1 MSELTAL
8 VKTNLKVRRNLNF
21 GSSDENSGKESSDMG
36 LLAALFLGV
45 IEFYVINGFDILKT
59 SHKQQLVFKGVLIL
73 ELVFIVFYSFKSIIN
88 TYYLASDWKE
98 ISIYPIKPRILLIAK
113 CEITSIENLLISSI
127 FIIPL
132 FTYGGLVKEH
142 ISYYIYV
149 VIGSVLIA
157 IIPVVYITLI
167 SLTIFWIAALIKKT
181 KSENRNN
188 KLLIAIDAVVTGL
201 SIGMLNNSVWI
212 KAVAVISAASFAA
225 LGLYLIGGNVYFTIM
240 KSEIFS
246 KADSKVIETD
256 ISKYKFHEKSI
267 ILSNITK
274 DLKELIRVP
283 VLRLNCITVN
293 VIVSLICI
301 VLIFLG
307 RNQLVVFD
315 KGGYGSLMLIPL
327 IQIITTAN
335 FTSITSFSREGSG
348 IVQFK
353 VFPIDKKIFLISKIC
368 VGLITN
374 IFAFI
379 ASNVYII
386 ISCNDLIDFISLEII
401 AISYIFMMVIS
412 HTKMDSSNINSN
424 WVDIKEVFQFEHAIK
439 IAIPLIIITIVIYTY
454 LFVILIFKPHN
465 GEVLKYITFIYFM
478 TASVIY
484 SAIDIKKLKR
494 NILK

>member
-8 VKTNLKVRRNLNF
+8 VKTNLKIRRNLNF
-21 GSSDENSGKESSDMG
+21 GSKDENSGKESSDMG
-36 LLAALFLGV
+36 LFAALFLGA
-45 IEFYVINGFDILKT
+45 IEFYVINGFDILKA
-59 SHKQQLVFKGVLIL
+59 SNKQQLVFKGIIVL
-73 ELVFIVFYSFKSIIN
+73 ELAFIVFYSFKSIIN
-88 TYYLASDWKE
+88 TYFLASDWKE
-98 ISIYPIKPRILLIAK
+98 ISIYPIKPRILLMSK
-113 CEITSIENLLISSI
+113 CELTSIENLLISSI

-132 FTYGGLVKEH
+132 FTYGGLVKEP

-149 VIGSVLIA
+149 IIGSVLIA
-157 IIPVVYITLI
+157 VIPVVYMTLI
-167 SLTIFWIAALIKKT
+167 SLTIFWIAALIRKT
-181 KSENRNN
+181 KSENKNN
-188 KLLIAIDAVVTGL
+188 KLILAIDVVVIGL
-201 SIGMLNNSVWI
+201 SSGMLNSSVWI
-212 KAVAVISAASFAA
+212 KAAAVIGAAIFAA

-246 KADSKVIETD
+246 KDDSKVIETD

-283 VLRLNCITVN
+283 VLRLNCITAN

-301 VLIFLG
+301 VLIFVA
-307 RNQLVVFD
+307 RKQLRVF
-315 KGGYGSLMLIPL
+315 GSNGEGSLMLIPL
-327 IQIITTAN
+327 IQIITTMN
-335 FTSITSFSREGSG
+335 FTSITSFSREGNC

-353 VFPIDKKIFLISKIC
+353 VFPIDNRKFLISKIC

-386 ISCNDLIDFISLEII
+386 VSCNHFIDFILLELI

-412 HTKMDSSNINSN
+412 HTKMDSSNIQSEWTN
-424 WVDIKEVFQFEHAIK
+424 IKEVFQFEHAIK
-439 IAIPLIIITIVIYTY
+439 IGIPLIIITIVIYAY
-454 LFVILIFKPHN
+454 LFVTLIFRPHN
-465 GEVLKYITFIYFM
+465 GEMLRYITFIYFM
-478 TASVIY
+478 IPSVIY
-484 SAIDIKKLKR
+484 SAIDIKKLKH